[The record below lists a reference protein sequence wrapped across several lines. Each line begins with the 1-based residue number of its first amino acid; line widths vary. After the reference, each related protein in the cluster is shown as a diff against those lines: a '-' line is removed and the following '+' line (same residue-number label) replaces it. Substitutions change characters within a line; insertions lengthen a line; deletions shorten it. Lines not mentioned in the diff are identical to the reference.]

1 MSLNLGTTQKGVCY
15 NLVYKVINEAFRGQ
29 DTCLRFLPSRWW
41 SQDLTPACL
50 SPHSQA
56 SLQAWPRVISVHWKW
71 LLYLWKYS
79 PTSNTTPP
87 HYPQPG
93 SNRKQC
99 EVIIAYPPQPPALGF
114 YGWAAKSLLANSA
127 GNVQTLSRIP
137 AKTSTVWPWGGE
149 SSQGGNG
156 IYNLQTRGQWPKLS
170 GVKQQRSVG
179 D

>member
-1 MSLNLGTTQKGVCY
+1 MSIVIWLPMIDSVLSALITTDTRHCTRNVACTVSLNLGTTQKGVCY

-56 SLQAWPRVISVHWKW
+56 SLQARPRVISVRWKW

-79 PTSNTTPP
+79 PTSNTTIP

-99 EVIIAYPPQPPALGF
+99 EVIIAYPPSHQLWGF
-114 YGWAAKSLLANSA
+114 MAELPNHS
-127 GNVQTLSRIP
+127 
-137 AKTSTVWPWGGE
+137 
-149 SSQGGNG
+149 
-156 IYNLQTRGQWPKLS
+156 
-170 GVKQQRSVG
+170 
-179 D
+179 